1 MKTAIFVNKIWFLI
15 TIIISLQ
22 TSEYLFV
29 HHIKH
34 CYYERGLFICITCI
48 GYSLGQTY
56 SRRVYSIGTRFV
68 NTDRQHAC
76 SLLQVSWIYNFYL
89 NQT

>member
-1 MKTAIFVNKIWFLI
+1 MAIFVNKIWFLI

-34 CYYERGLFICITCI
+34 CYYEKSLFICITCI

-56 SRRVYSIGTRFV
+56 CPMCLFHR
-68 NTDRQHAC
+68 D
-76 SLLQVSWIYNFYL
+76 SLCKH
-89 NQT
+89 